1 MAIANDAFASKMMK
15 ALARAGVDG
24 LRYDPGRFAL
34 VRSDGRGE
42 FFLGSA
48 HQFYNEASFWTRGRV
63 LKHYAAT
70 MFNRPLFEYPA
81 TFDEARGNLVPV
93 VHSLAYLDIAE
104 LLGLTGPNPPET
116 VEGRPRYV
124 PLAGSLAVGL
134 AYDTP
139 LALGS
144 FPASQLDQ
152 WGVSFDD
159 AMKAAR
165 YNLSVRSRDPME
177 QVAPGLFMAPWQDAN
192 AAGRLVLTELL
203 TRLPVKGDVIASVPG
218 RDYLLVA
225 GSDDT
230 DALAA
235 MVVVIEKALAQ
246 PKGNTPELYRLDG
259 TTWRPYRLPADH
271 PLAAKHAEL
280 LAGLASDDYREQKKL
295 IEALHARRNIDVAV
309 ATHFAMRRDDGSVYS
324 YCVWPDRPASLP
336 QAEMIAVTNGAGEPR
351 LFPWDA
357 VAAVVGDKLQPHVD
371 YRLPRYLAA
380 GPLNDAE
387 KSILFGNVPARPTR
401 ESSAA
406 RTSALRDRP
415 SAR

>member
-1 MAIANDAFASKMMK
+1 MAIGQDAFAKKMMK
-15 ALARAGVDG
+15 ALARAGVNG
-24 LRYDPGRFAL
+24 LTYDPGRFAL
-34 VRSDGRGE
+34 VNQGGSE
-42 FFLGSA
+42 FFLGAA
-48 HQFYNEASFWTRGRV
+48 HQFYSEASFWKRGRV

-70 MFNRPLFEYPA
+70 MFNRPLLEYPA

-93 VHSLAYLDIAE
+93 VHSLAYLDVAE
-104 LLGLTGPNPPET
+104 LLGLTGPNPSEIRQA
-116 VEGRPRYV
+116 GPRYV

-144 FPASQLDQ
+144 FPESQLDK

-165 YNLSVRSRDPME
+165 YNLSVRSRDPMHE
-177 QVAPGLFMAPWQDAN
+177 VAPGLFMAPWQDAN
-192 AAGRLVLTELL
+192 AAGRIVLTELL
-203 TRLPVKGDVIASVPG
+203 TRLPVKGDLIASVPG

-225 GSDDT
+225 GSDDAH
-230 DALAA
+230 ALAA
-235 MVVVIEKALAQ
+235 MVVAIEKALAQ

-259 TTWRPYRLPADH
+259 TTWHPYRLPADH

-280 LAGLASDDYREQKKL
+280 LFALQSDDYGEQQKL

-309 ATHFAMRRDDGSVYS
+309 ASHFAVRGKDGSVYS

-336 QAEMIAVTNGAGEPR
+336 HAEQIAVTNGEDQPR
-351 LFPWDA
+351 LFPWDE
-357 VAAVVGDKLQPHVD
+357 VAAVVGDKLQPHAD

-380 GPLNDAE
+380 GPLTDAE
-387 KSILFGNVPARPTR
+387 KATLFAKRAG
-401 ESSAA
+401 
-406 RTSALRDRP
+406 
-415 SAR
+415 